1 MPVRAIENIDQLKTL
16 IGQELGSSDWVTVDQ
31 SMIDAFAS
39 VTGDHQWIHVDAE
52 RAKNESIFGRTIAP
66 GFLTLS
72 LLSRFSREALRIG
85 GDFRMRLNYGLNR
98 VRFTAPVPE
107 GSRVRGKFTLQ
118 AVEDIARGYQIVWL
132 ASVELE
138 GSAKPALIAEWLVR
152 FYR

>member
-1 MPVRAIENIDQLKTL
+1 MPARGIENIDQLKTL
-16 IGQELGSSDWVTVDQ
+16 IGQELGSSDWITVDQ
-31 SMIDAFAS
+31 SMIDAFAR
-39 VTGDHQWIHVDAE
+39 VTGDDQWIHVDPE
-52 RAKNESIFGRTIAP
+52 RAKNESIFGRTIAH

-85 GDFRMRLNYGLNR
+85 GAFRMRINYGLNR

-107 GSRVRGKFTLQ
+107 GSRIRGKFTLQ

-132 ASVELE
+132 ATVEVE